1 MQFEKK
7 SAKLYHPLHHGA
19 PMSRSASILAIQAKV
34 QANSERQDELRRDLA
49 LRLDRLQTQI
59 ERLFT
64 RSVQFRYS
72 AIRQKRRA
80 AVSALLAPRQVPET
94 PSKPPTA

>member
-1 MQFEKK
+1 
-7 SAKLYHPLHHGA
+7 
-19 PMSRSASILAIQAKV
+19 MSRSSSIPATLATV

-49 LRLDRLQTQI
+49 LRLDHLASQV

-72 AIRQKRRA
+72 AIRQRRRA
-80 AVSALLAPRQVPET
+80 AVAALVAPKQLLDT
-94 PSKPPTA
+94 PSKPPTS